1 MYIRAA
7 KLSLSTSRFNR
18 TISMNRG
25 GQYGNILSLVIIY
38 IVQVPL
44 AGYTGW
50 AVGKAH
56 LKMASGLV

>member
-18 TISMNRG
+18 TISLNRG
-25 GQYGNILSLVIIY
+25 GQYGNFLCLVIIY

-44 AGYTGW
+44 AGNTGW

-56 LKMASGLV
+56 LEMAPGRV